1 MRLSISG
8 TATSTQWVFLGEDK
22 VNINCSSFHHNTRF
36 SGRIYVNLFF
46 PLMTLCEI
54 KAVEVAW
61 NIKQNKNYP
70 GNLIT
75 WYSISIQLVRTNND
89 FINQGLLIAARS
101 VEYRQ
106 NTSRAA
112 YLTAEVNYKVGS
124 KWVVQPQWEH
134 ALAHNAVAMSYCQL
148 ANLHPYLGLFIVSPA
163 FLLFLQLLCDLL
175 LPPAVVNVTRA
186 AASGT

>member
-1 MRLSISG
+1 MNVLQSRMTIL
-8 TATSTQWVFLGEDK
+8 TMVFLGEDE
-22 VNINCSSFHHNTRF
+22 VNINYSGFHHNTRF
-36 SGRIYVNLFF
+36 SYRIYVHLFF
-46 PLMTLCEI
+46 PCMSLCEI

-61 NIKQNKNYP
+61 NIKQNKNNP
-70 GNLIT
+70 GILIT
-75 WYSISIQLVRTNND
+75 WYSIQLVRTNND
-89 FINQGLLIAARS
+89 FINQGWLIAARS

-175 LPPAVVNVTRA
+175 LPPAVINVTRA